1 MEFDETDT
9 KILKNLLVDARLS
22 ARQLAYKLGLSTVTV
37 LTRIK
42 KLEQKKII
50 TGYAA
55 RLDHQI
61 LGYDLVAI
69 IEIKTTKGK
78 VLKNREGSLIP
89 AVTHLDGSARI
100 QTIRRDQNS
109 LYYDVINEFFK
120 MTGVPVLINTSFNR
134 RGEPIVCSP
143 NNALDCFL
151 GTNMDILVMGSC
163 VLDKK
168 DMPARLIDVARKQSF
183 TPD

>member
-9 KILKNLLVDARLS
+9 KIIKNLLVDARLS

-50 TGYAA
+50 TGYTA

-69 IEIKTTKGK
+69 IEIKTAKGK
-78 VLKNREGSLIP
+78 MLEIECKIAENENVCAVYDVTGKSDILLISKFKNRDELSRFVKSLSAIP
-89 AVTHLDGSARI
+89 NVENTETHIVLN
-100 QTIRRDQNS
+100 TIKED
-109 LYYDVINEFFK
+109 F
-120 MTGVPVLINTSFNR
+120 
-134 RGEPIVCSP
+134 
-143 NNALDCFL
+143 
-151 GTNMDILVMGSC
+151 
-163 VLDKK
+163 
-168 DMPARLIDVARKQSF
+168 RLL
-183 TPD
+183 

>member
-50 TGYAA
+50 TGYTA

-69 IEIKTTKGK
+69 IEIKTAKGK
-78 VLKNREGSLIP
+78 MLEIESKIAENENVCAVYDITGKADILLIGKFKNRDELSRFVKSLSTIP
-89 AVTHLDGSARI
+89 NVENTETHIVLN
-100 QTIRRDQNS
+100 TIKED
-109 LYYDVINEFFK
+109 F
-120 MTGVPVLINTSFNR
+120 
-134 RGEPIVCSP
+134 
-143 NNALDCFL
+143 
-151 GTNMDILVMGSC
+151 
-163 VLDKK
+163 
-168 DMPARLIDVARKQSF
+168 RLL
-183 TPD
+183 